1 MEILINSFI
10 YSSFSYCPLVC
21 HFSSCKSTAKIEK
34 IHKRCLS
41 MVLNG
46 NTRDYQAP
54 LGKSKKISM
63 EIKRL
68 RNLVTETFKTI
79 NNLNP
84 SFLKNIF
91 TSKEN
96 ASVRP
101 SNIVVKNHDLCG
113 LKLDGARSKNLEC
126 TSRKNQISN
135 II

>member
-1 MEILINSFI
+1 MQLNALNRLRAFIRNKEMEILINSFI
-10 YSSFSYCPLVC
+10 YSNFNYCPLVW
-21 HFSSCKSTAKIEK
+21 HFSSCISTAKIET
-34 IHKRCLS
+34 IHKRCLR
-41 MVLNG
+41 MILNG
-46 NTRDYQAP
+46 NASDYQTS

-68 RNLVTETFKTI
+68 RNLVTETFKTV

-101 SNIVVKNHDLCG
+101 NNIVVKNHNLC
-113 LKLDGARSKNLEC
+113 R
-126 TSRKNQISN
+126 
-135 II
+135 